1 MMSSVEREMN
11 SNYLKA
17 YESGKIDSIRLP
29 LPIERPIRADPRRRR
44 PQIVQSSSDEEA
56 DTEESSSD
64 SEFDGAE
71 EGWHRTTSG
80 VDTNGADAQQAH
92 GSAPALADQ
101 LSPSRRRSEP
111 TPTSSRSFAE
121 RKMRTHNPRRSN
133 SIIGG
138 TQQHLPY
145 KVKDVTTFLNIS
157 QQDSI
162 DFHRQ
167 MREAYECDRASHRA
181 SNMMRD
187 KLSFVQMPYARDD
200 DAAPRAA
207 LELQSIY
214 SQQFRP
220 GRPFRQMA
228 REVLR

>member
-1 MMSSVEREMN
+1 MSAVEREMN
-11 SNYLKA
+11 TNYLKA
-17 YESGKIDSIRLP
+17 FESGKTDGMRLP
-29 LPIERPIRADPRRRR
+29 LPIERPIVAEPRRRR
-44 PQIVQSSSDEEA
+44 AQIVQSSSDE
-56 DTEESSSD
+56 DSD
-64 SEFDGAE
+64 SDLDDAE
-71 EGWHRTTSG
+71 ECRRRTAS
-80 VDTNGADAQQAH
+80 VIRPPRPEQQAQPTPR
-92 GSAPALADQ
+92 APEDQ
-101 LSPSRRRSEP
+101 PQTVLIARRRSHP
-111 TPTSSRSFAE
+111 TPTSSRSLTV
-121 RKMRTHNPRRSN
+121 RKGTHVPRRSN

-138 TQQHLPY
+138 TNQHLPY
-145 KVKDVTTFLNIS
+145 KVNDVTSFLNIS
-157 QQDSI
+157 KQDSV

-200 DAAPRAA
+200 DSGPQAA
-207 LELQSIY
+207 LELQSLY